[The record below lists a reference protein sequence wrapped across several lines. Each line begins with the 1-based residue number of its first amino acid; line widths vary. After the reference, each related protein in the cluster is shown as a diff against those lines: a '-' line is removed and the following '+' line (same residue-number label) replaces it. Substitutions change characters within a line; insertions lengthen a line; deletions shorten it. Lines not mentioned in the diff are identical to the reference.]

1 MKNLAESLL
10 FRLGYL
16 RESYR
21 NSKEW
26 YTKLK
31 IQKQIENIETVLIDI
46 NVLTENQRSKL
57 L

>member
-1 MKNLAESLL
+1 MKTLAESLL

-21 NSKEW
+21 NTNDW
-26 YTKLK
+26 FTKRF
-31 IQKQIENIETVLIDI
+31 IEQQIENIESVLIDV

-57 L
+57 

>member
-1 MKNLAESLL
+1 MKTLAESLL

-21 NSKEW
+21 DTKEW
-26 YTKLK
+26 YAKLK
-31 IQKQIENIETVLIDI
+31 IQRQIENIESVLIDI

-57 L
+57 

>member
-1 MKNLAESLL
+1 MKNLQESLL

-21 NSKEW
+21 DTKEW
-26 YTKLK
+26 YAKLK
-31 IQKQIENIETVLIDI
+31 IQKQIENIESVLIDI

-57 L
+57 

>member
-1 MKNLAESLL
+1 MKTFAESLL

-21 NSKEW
+21 NAKEW
-26 YTKLK
+26 HTKLK
-31 IQKQIENIETVLIDI
+31 IQEKIENIESVLIDI

-57 L
+57 